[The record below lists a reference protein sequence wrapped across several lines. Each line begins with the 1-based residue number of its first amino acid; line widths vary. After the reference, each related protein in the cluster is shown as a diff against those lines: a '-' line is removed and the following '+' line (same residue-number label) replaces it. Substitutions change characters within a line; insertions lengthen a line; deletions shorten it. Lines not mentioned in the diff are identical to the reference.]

1 MIPVVLEVS
10 HNQLCAVSPN
20 INECWDITR
29 GKPSTPTPLG
39 THEVLSITQSTKYPS
54 NWLIE
59 FKLTNNGV
67 YAIHSWN
74 TEIPIGQ
81 FSNGCVRMNPEDLED
96 LITSYLFNSITI
108 N

>member
-1 MIPVVLEVS
+1 MIPVTLEVTN
-10 HNQLCAVSPN
+10 HQLCAVSPDTLR
-20 INECWDITR
+20 CWDITR

-39 THEVLSITQSTKYPS
+39 THSIKSITQSTKYPS

-59 FKLTNNGV
+59 FSLTPTSV
-67 YAIHSWN
+67 YAIHSWG
-74 TEIPIGQ
+74 TKIPIGQ

-96 LITSYLFNSITI
+96 LITHYLFNSITI

>member
-1 MIPVVLEVS
+1 MIPVTLEVNN
-10 HNQLCAVSPN
+10 HQLCAVNPN
-20 INECWDITR
+20 VTKCWDITR

-39 THEVLSITQSTKYPS
+39 RHSIKSISRSTNYPS

-59 FKLTNNGV
+59 FSLTTTSV

-74 TEIPIGQ
+74 TKIPIGQ

-96 LITSYLFNSITI
+96 LLTNYLFNSITI